1 MSYLSF
7 ISEENGESSKGLW
20 IPTVVCQCG
29 NSVEGD
35 EPKVLV
41 EQCEQCE
48 GNMINKKLIEF
59 IDEKLEDAQSYAEWI
74 WLQGIYKLEPYLDEE
89 GNLDEVVMQGE
100 FNEEI
105 DIIKEWIQEFKEKE
119 NE

>member
-7 ISEENGESSKGLW
+7 ISEEKGESSKGLW

-29 NSVEGD
+29 NSVEGA

-48 GNMINKKLIEF
+48 GKMSKNILDDKKYLQVKDIYF
-59 IDEKLEDAQSYAEWI
+59 ILYDLLDRLEQNNDDESYAEVKKAI
-74 WLQGIYKLEPYLDEE
+74 KLLTSVMRGIDE
-89 GNLDEVVMQGE
+89 
-100 FNEEI
+100 
-105 DIIKEWIQEFKEKE
+105 
-119 NE
+119 

>member
-7 ISEENGESSKGLW
+7 ISEEKGESSKGLW

-48 GNMINKKLIEF
+48 GKMSKNILDDKKYLQVKDIYF
-59 IDEKLEDAQSYAEWI
+59 ILYDLLDRLEQNNDDESYAEVKKAI
-74 WLQGIYKLEPYLDEE
+74 KLLTSVMRGIDE
-89 GNLDEVVMQGE
+89 
-100 FNEEI
+100 
-105 DIIKEWIQEFKEKE
+105 
-119 NE
+119 

>member
-7 ISEENGESSKGLW
+7 ISEEKGESSKGLW

-48 GNMINKKLIEF
+48 GNMINKKLDDKKYLQVKDIYF
-59 IDEKLEDAQSYAEWI
+59 ILYDLLDRLEQNNDDESYAEVKKAI
-74 WLQGIYKLEPYLDEE
+74 KLLTSVMRGIDE
-89 GNLDEVVMQGE
+89 
-100 FNEEI
+100 
-105 DIIKEWIQEFKEKE
+105 
-119 NE
+119 

>member
-7 ISEENGESSKGLW
+7 ISEEKGKSSKGLW
-20 IPTVVCQCG
+20 TPTVVCQCG

-48 GNMINKKLIEF
+48 GNMINH
-59 IDEKLEDAQSYAEWI
+59 
-74 WLQGIYKLEPYLDEE
+74 EE
-89 GNLDEVVMQGE
+89 GVIEMINSDDVMVCGYCGIEEFYMEDCDCSEEVVTY
-100 FNEEI
+100 F
-105 DIIKEWIQEFKEKE
+105 EFKESVAEETMGNKDE
-119 NE
+119 YHRILDGGRC

>member
-7 ISEENGESSKGLW
+7 ISEEKGESSKGLW

-48 GNMINKKLIEF
+48 MIEH
-59 IDEKLEDAQSYAEWI
+59 
-74 WLQGIYKLEPYLDEE
+74 EE
-89 GNLDEVVMQGE
+89 GNIVIIDSDDMMVCGYCGIEEVYMEDCDCSEEVVTY
-100 FNEEI
+100 F
-105 DIIKEWIQEFKEKE
+105 EFKESVAEETMGNKDE
-119 NE
+119 YDKILDGSRC

>member
-7 ISEENGESSKGLW
+7 ISEEKGESSKGLW

-35 EPKVLV
+35 EHKVLV

-59 IDEKLEDAQSYAEWI
+59 IDEKLEDAQSYSEWI

-89 GNLDEVVMQGE
+89 GN
-100 FNEEI
+100 
-105 DIIKEWIQEFKEKE
+105 WEKE
-119 NE
+119 YETYLRMISDLDNDLKEEKRLGEIYG